1 MQCYYRESSPLPRF
15 ALFLSSF
22 FHRPLLSSA
31 IFCLPIR
38 MVGIGVL
45 YVAAPPSMKGAFPC
59 SAVLCGALLC
69 LFLETSFS
77 LNILVVKCCRRL
89 PPSLRFLSLLL
100 CICWERTML
109 YKYNQRHFKVVV
121 PTRTTTSL
129 RFRMVRQEIHQFLD
143 KCSH

>member
-1 MQCYYRESSPLPRF
+1 
-15 ALFLSSF
+15 
-22 FHRPLLSSA
+22 
-31 IFCLPIR
+31 
-38 MVGIGVL
+38 
-45 YVAAPPSMKGAFPC
+45 MKGAFPC

-129 RFRMVRQEIHQFLD
+129 RFRMVRQRSISSSINVVISLRKNESVVTWITRNAGLTQNGRAFRGKSTPWLRKQQHGRAL
-143 KCSH
+143 